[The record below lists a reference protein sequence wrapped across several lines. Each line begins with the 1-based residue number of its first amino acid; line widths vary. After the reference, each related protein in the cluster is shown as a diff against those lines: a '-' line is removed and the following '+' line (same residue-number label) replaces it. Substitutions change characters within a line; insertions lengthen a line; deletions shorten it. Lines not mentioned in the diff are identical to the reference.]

1 MIATSVVVV
10 ACRCWRTAL
19 LSGRIRKEGTFIGQ
33 CEETDVY
40 RGGQQM
46 GSSARGDIPMVE
58 ERIYLPLGD
67 EKANAWFLN
76 IVVVVPPAT
85 S

>member
-1 MIATSVVVV
+1 MGNVKRPMCI
-10 ACRCWRTAL
+10 
-19 LSGRIRKEGTFIGQ
+19 EGGK
-33 CEETDVY
+33 
-40 RGGQQM
+40 QM
-46 GSSARGDIPMVE
+46 GSSARGDTPMVK